1 MNTRAHQLVFA
12 FVLVFAFS
20 CKKDDAIKQTV
31 PDVPKISINGITAYD
46 NLGNLTGP
54 IDTLD
59 WLTNAEIPIAVESLL
74 NGVKDQVN
82 YTGVSDLFKV
92 NNIQVYPNPF
102 KDYFYL
108 RIEVSDVAV
117 LKLVIVDA
125 YLNVQAS
132 AVTKLA
138 VGENALQ
145 LTLPNAPKKSL
156 YRMYYQLYNNN
167 KKVISKGFGDIER
180 L

>member
-59 WLTNAEIPIAVESLL
+59 WLTNDEIPTDVEALL
-74 NGVKDQVN
+74 SGVKDQLN

-102 KDYFYL
+102 KEYFYL

-117 LKLVIVDA
+117 LKLVVVDE
-125 YLNVQAS
+125 YLNAQAS
-132 AVTKLA
+132 VVTKLA
-138 VGENALQ
+138 AGENALQ
-145 LTLPNAPKKSL
+145 IALPNAKPKSL
-156 YRMYYQLYNNN
+156 YRMYYQFYNNN
-167 KKVISKGFGDIER
+167 KKVNGKGFGDIQK